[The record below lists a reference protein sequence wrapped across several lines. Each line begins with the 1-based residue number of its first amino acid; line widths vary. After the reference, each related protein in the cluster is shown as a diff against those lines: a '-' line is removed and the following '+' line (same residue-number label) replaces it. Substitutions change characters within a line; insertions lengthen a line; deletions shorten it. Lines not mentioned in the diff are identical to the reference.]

1 MEQNYI
7 INFANQLINNLYS
20 DTSNNNSTYEDN
32 ITNQLIDVS
41 SIILNSSSL
50 SIFSPNTYRQS
61 VFRPSMFRP
70 INSNYLNEDTS
81 HNNTSTSSN
90 YLQNIIFNSTLYD
103 SSYIALASIDNS
115 YYNNNNNNNNYNNLN
130 YPRAISLRD
139 VLRTLYVN
147 YYEEEE
153 DNTFLET
160 FINSTFESKTKYKKV
175 ISDSELEKLKPQK
188 FNKINETE
196 TNSQCPIL
204 CYNFEENEEIIKLP
218 CNHNYNCEAITKWLS
233 QESNTCPVCRHEFEY
248 KEINIT
254 NKQQNTDT
262 NTDTER
268 NINTIIEND
277 YMDQDQEQEQEQ
289 DQEQESNTQ
298 NVETTNIYNLFSSED
313 ILMQQILLSS
323 YSNNN
328 HSNNNY

>member
-7 INFANQLINNLYS
+7 INFANELINNLYS
-20 DTSNNNSTYEDN
+20 DTSNNSTYENN

-50 SIFSPNTYRQS
+50 SMFSPNTYRQ
-61 VFRPSMFRP
+61 SMFRP
-70 INSNYLNEDTS
+70 INSNYINEDTS

-90 YLQNIIFNSTLYD
+90 YLQNIIFNNTLYD
-103 SSYIALASIDNS
+103 SSYIAISSIHNS
-115 YYNNNNNNNNYNNLN
+115 NYNNFNNFNNFNNYNNLN

-147 YYEEEE
+147 YYEEDE

-160 FINSTFESKTKYKKV
+160 FINSTFENKTKYKKV

-204 CYNFEENEEIIKLP
+204 CYSFEENEEIIKLP

-254 NKQQNTDT
+254 NKQQDIH
-262 NTDTER
+262 TDTER
-268 NINTIIEND
+268 NINTTIEND
-277 YMDQDQEQEQEQ
+277 YMDQEQEQEQEQ
-289 DQEQESNTQ
+289 DQEQDQEQEPNTQ
-298 NVETTNIYNLFSSED
+298 NVETTNIYDLFSNED
-313 ILMQQILLSS
+313 ILMQQILLNS

-328 HSNNNY
+328 H